1 MAAVMSNGMHT
12 RLETGLFYVLL
23 FSDFAH
29 SLGGGWGRN
38 EHYLVT
44 KVRKGSRRG
53 DGAGRPLP
61 EALCP
66 GSSPVI
72 GNSAVHSMVTVW

>member
-1 MAAVMSNGMHT
+1 MTQDGCSHVKPNAHKLS
-12 RLETGLFYVLL
+12 TGLLYVLL

-53 DGAGRPLP
+53 DGAGRFPRRCVLGP
-61 EALCP
+61 AL
-66 GSSPVI
+66 
-72 GNSAVHSMVTVW
+72 